1 MKYCSTCG
9 REHAQHEQYCTV
21 DGTVLDQQV
30 RPVRFEQ
37 ATTFCVGCGEQLNKQ
52 ASYCPNCGHSRLVAA
67 TSEGSIADRLPGMDD
82 LRKKFKAPDWGKQGS
97 WKQKGRQLLSGHDFS
112 FANPNLLIGSITALM
127 FLAALFVLLFVGL
140 GLADGNSFFE
150 SLEEAQRKIGADYST
165 FGLLFFIAYLVLSGV
180 ELTSSDD
187 LRAKLASEIT
197 GGDSMYFGEIQN
209 AATHLDFHLSSGHGF
224 LSLPGLLLLISS
236 AWLLERGGVTGGKAA
251 SWNERVERALAFAV
265 TLAVLTLLIGIA
277 ATDFGIFNLHL
288 IKGMV
293 QTFILSATGTLL
305 FLWLFQKGSAGY
317 GRVARIG
324 ALTMVSVY
332 LAGLLISTLGQI
344 VYINQMDETNQSRF
358 AGVPISSPASVLLL
372 SGASPFYALSQ
383 AGQVDMTMTVL
394 MQQYKIGTAL
404 YGEDRLGDVQESI
417 AGAMDA
423 SNLDVVGGVI
433 ESQIEEGRAPD
444 LSPKIEQFDETLDI
458 GVLVRMAQLANVD
471 SFDKLKEL
479 TQTSVAPFGIVLLLV
494 MFLFHGII
502 SFRWIRTIQETAV
515 YALAFAACSL
525 LFAYF
530 TQTALSVT
538 WDQDIMIGISVSALT
553 FFNIFLLFVF
563 PFAGALAGYFF
574 QSFKGTNR

>member
-9 REHAQHEQYCTV
+9 REHAPHEQYCTV

-37 ATTFCVGCGEQLNKQ
+37 AAAFCVGCGEQLNKQ

-82 LRKKFKAPDWGKQGS
+82 LRKKFKTPDWGNQGS
-97 WKQKGRQLLSGHDFS
+97 WKQTGRQLLSGHDLS
-112 FANPNLLIGSITALM
+112 FRNPNLLVGVTTALM

-140 GLADGNSFFE
+140 GLADGNPLFE
-150 SLEEAQRKIGADYST
+150 SLEEAQRQIGADYST

-180 ELTSSDD
+180 GLTSNDD
-187 LRAKLASEIT
+187 LKAKLASEIT
-197 GGDSMYFGEIQN
+197 GGDSRYFGEIQN

-224 LSLPGLLLLISS
+224 LSLPGLLLLIGS
-236 AWLLERGGVTGGKAA
+236 AWLLERGGVTGGKAL
-251 SWNERVERALAFAV
+251 SWNERIERALAFAV
-265 TLAVLTLLIGIA
+265 TLAVLTLFIGLI
-277 ATDFGIFNLHL
+277 ATDFGIFDLHL
-288 IKGMV
+288 VKGMIR
-293 QTFILSATGTLL
+293 TFLLSAAGTLL

-332 LAGLLISTLGQI
+332 VIALLISTVGQI
-344 VYINQMDETNQSRF
+344 AYINQSDEANQSRF
-358 AGVPISSPASVLLL
+358 AGVSLDNPASVLLM

-394 MQQYKIGTAL
+394 TQQYKIGTAL
-404 YGEDRLGDVQESI
+404 YGEDRLSDVQDSI
-417 AGAMDA
+417 AGAMEA
-423 SNLDVVGGVI
+423 SNLDVVGGVM
-433 ESQIEEGRAPD
+433 ENQIEEGRAPN

-458 GVLVRMAQLANVD
+458 GVFVRMAQLAD
-471 SFDKLKEL
+471 LASYDDLEEM
-479 TQTSVAPFGIVLLLV
+479 TQTSVAPFGIVFLLV

-502 SFRWIRTIQETAV
+502 SFRWIHTIRETAV
-515 YALAFAACSL
+515 YAGAFAACSL

-530 TQTALSVT
+530 TQTALNVT
-538 WDQDIMIGISVSALT
+538 WDEEVMIGISVSALT

-574 QSFKGTNR
+574 RSFKGANR